1 MYFKRRGLV
10 YASVHDSYW
19 THACDV
25 DEMSAALRD
34 CFIKLHSRDL
44 LGELKAGFEERYAGY
59 VLRKS
64 RQKHVP
70 SAQQRASREGLEKPG
85 PGSGMAHLIQA
96 RDHEA
101 KHAVEKLEKSFKE
114 TTVSASA
121 DSTTIKTSRTP
132 RPAMDLDSLKA
143 EYGASALPPLAV
155 ARDEN
160 VLKELKEIE
169 AKSGFKD
176 KSDEEMLVEEEK
188 MFAADEGAEVQGE
201 VEEGAI
207 ESPDGKLSLKSHLEK
222 LSSENDTGGRS
233 LKSLVQLGKKRGKY
247 KKGADEPPTPLPPRT
262 IDLTKLTIFE
272 LSTSFPDIPPRG
284 DFDLE
289 TIRDS
294 PYFFS

>member
-1 MYFKRRGLV
+1 M

-64 RQKHVP
+64 RQKQV
-70 SAQQRASREGLEKPG
+70 SKTQRASREESEKPG
-85 PGSGMAHLIQA
+85 PGRGMSHLVQG
-96 RDHEA
+96 RDQEA

-132 RPAMDLDSLKA
+132 RPALDLDSLKA

-160 VLKELKEIE
+160 MLKELKEIE
-169 AKSGFKD
+169 AKSGFKE
-176 KSDEEMLVEEEK
+176 KSDEEMLAEEEK
-188 MFAADEGAEVQGE
+188 MFAADEGAEVEGE
-201 VEEGAI
+201 VEIEEGAI
-207 ESPDGKLSLKSHLEK
+207 ESPNGKLSLKSHLEK
-222 LSSENDTGGRS
+222 LSSEQDTGGRS

-289 TIRDS
+289 IIRDS